1 VYTVLSAE
9 ELDFIVFPARIDAT
23 TNTFRPPFFHRN
35 PVAEINGIIREAPH
49 PGSVFQ
55 PGSVFITPSLTAHG
69 PSGRAVERQ
78 RGLTDE
84 QADKPVALG
93 GENALWFQF
102 ESVLSPVLTP
112 WAKEAALP
120 EWAATWGSHRSY
132 FA

>member
-1 VYTVLSAE
+1 
-9 ELDFIVFPARIDAT
+9 
-23 TNTFRPPFFHRN
+23 
-35 PVAEINGIIREAPH
+35 
-49 PGSVFQ
+49 VFQ